1 MTEDRS
7 LRGRGRRAVAR
18 ANEAVSS
25 TAGTL
30 SGKSVEQQVSE
41 YSELYTQV
49 LLGVHADLQAQARQI
64 EALQTEHELMK
75 GQGGIY
81 ADLESQA
88 RQIEALQMENQGLKQ
103 QIAGVRTVRL
113 VAIAA
118 LVVALAAV
126 GGLLWLAL

>member
-18 ANEAVSS
+18 AGEAVSS